1 MYIVKVLKN
10 KELNV
15 NSVVKMYLTTV
26 VDGTQYKVNGGFWG
40 ITANALLVGVY
51 HLCNLFC

>member
-1 MYIVKVLKN
+1 MYIAKVLEN

-15 NSVVKMYLTTV
+15 NSVVKMYLTTAA
-26 VDGTQYKVNGGFWG
+26 DGTQYKVNGGFWG
-40 ITANALLVGVY
+40 ITVNALLVVVY